1 MGLKVVRTRLSVA
14 GKDSR
19 RTVEPVPGSEHSMPA
34 DLVVEAIGQQLG
46 PELTAALAR
55 LRLTGDGLVWTR
67 TGSFET
73 SLSGVYAAGDIIN
86 GGTTVVQAVG
96 EGARAAREIDAWLR
110 ERP

>member
-1 MGLKVVRTRLSVA
+1 
-14 GKDSR
+14 
-19 RTVEPVPGSEHSMPA
+19 MPA

-67 TGSFET
+67 SGSFET